1 MNRTQPAAGTASG
14 VRTLLGDPVY
24 HLSFHVSSSSSAGVS
39 VLCLLLARLR
49 LSAVV
54 CAEGYRGGAAVAG
67 GAGGRQMN
75 QLAGGQINTVVV

>member
-24 HLSFHVSSSSSAGVS
+24 HLSFQFHHHHQLASLFSAS
-39 VLCLLLARLR
+39 LLARLR